1 MLCEAYT
8 VVSDTVSKLLIK
20 FLLCTMDTVLRF
32 CFYAFAILQWW
43 GLRRHVFR
51 LFLLFVC
58 LFVHSF
64 IRIVTMISLEWL
76 DQS

>member
-1 MLCEAYT
+1 
-8 VVSDTVSKLLIK
+8 
-20 FLLCTMDTVLRF
+20 MDTVLRF

-76 DQS
+76 GQSW